1 MCLQSQGI
9 GKYHAKWSPLSTVG
23 FEYDPHNKLRH
34 TTYWYETDGKC
45 SFPPHRRCDDADSVA
60 AKAEWPLSSNAAFE
74 APPDPSQPFDYNAVP
89 STFYISP
96 ESVGSIPV
104 RTVVEQ
110 GLDILVDSLAKL
122 VLAVQRETGG
132 DDEDDV
138 DVGGD
143 GMVEPDMGAMNGM
156 NGGNMNGQM
165 NGYGGG
171 GGRGP
176 YGAQGGGTA
185 GLPGWAGGSGMSPL
199 RR

>member
-1 MCLQSQGI
+1 M
-9 GKYHAKWSPLSTVG
+9 V
-23 FEYDPHNKLRH
+23 R
-34 TTYWYETDGKC
+34 
-45 SFPPHRRCDDADSVA
+45 A

-74 APPDPSQPFDYNAVP
+74 TAPDPSQPFDYNAVP

-104 RTVVEQ
+104 RSVVEQ
-110 GLDILVDSLAKL
+110 GLDILVDSLAKI

-132 DDEDDV
+132 DEDEDEDDG
-138 DVGGD
+138 GGD

-156 NGGNMNGQM
+156 NGGQMNGQT

-171 GGRGP
+171 GAQ
-176 YGAQGGGTA
+176 YGAQGGGA
-185 GLPGWAGGSGMSPL
+185 GGLPGWAGGSGMSPL